1 MTSWDLFFYVLRANF
16 DQVESGYCEVPEAV
30 SGEVTD
36 AYRHGH
42 TVSDVRSGKG
52 GRIEVEYHDLEGN
65 TRSETADLVVGAD
78 GPSSTLRKILM
89 PDMKREYAGY
99 VAWRGTVLESE
110 VSEAAKRAF
119 VEKFA
124 FHKKGI

>member
-1 MTSWDLFFYVLRANF
+1 MP
-16 DQVESGYCEVPEAV
+16 EVVPSVVAGV
-30 SGEVTD
+30 
-36 AYRHGH
+36 YRHGH
-42 TVSDVRSGKG
+42 AVSDVRSGEG
-52 GRIEVEYHDLEGN
+52 DRIEVEYHDFEGN
-65 TRSETADLVVGAD
+65 KRPEAADLVVGAD
-78 GPSSTLRKILM
+78 GPSSTLRKVLM
-89 PDMKREYAGY
+89 PDVKREYAGY